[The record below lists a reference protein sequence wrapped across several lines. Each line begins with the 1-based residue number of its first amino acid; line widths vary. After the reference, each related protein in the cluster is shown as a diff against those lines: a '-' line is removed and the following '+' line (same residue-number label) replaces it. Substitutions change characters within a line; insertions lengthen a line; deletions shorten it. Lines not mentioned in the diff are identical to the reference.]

1 MMTTNPEPK
10 HPASIPYEDSLYKE
24 LLDKE
29 FAVAYLNECLQD
41 EEDLSVF
48 LLGLKH
54 VIEAQ
59 GIKMTEL
66 SRKAGLN
73 RESLYKMLSQ
83 KGNPEMKS
91 IKAVLDGLGF
101 RLTIAG

>member
-1 MMTTNPEPK
+1 MTTNPEPK
-10 HPASIPYEDSLYKE
+10 HPASLPYEALLSKE
-24 LLDKE
+24 LQDKE
-29 FAVAYLNECLQD
+29 FALAYLNECLQD

-48 LLGLKH
+48 LLALKQ
-54 VIEAQ
+54 VIDAQ
-59 GIKMTEL
+59 GVKMTDL
-66 SRKAGLN
+66 SKKSGLN

>member
-1 MMTTNPEPK
+1 MTTKPDKPIPK
-10 HPASIPYEDSLYKE
+10 SVPYESSLYQE
-24 LLDKE
+24 LQNKE
-29 FAVAYLNECLQD
+29 FALAYLNECLQD

-48 LLGLKH
+48 LLALKQ

-59 GIKMTEL
+59 GTKMTDL
-66 SRKAGLN
+66 SKKSGLN
-73 RESLYKMLSQ
+73 RESLYKMLSE

-91 IKAVLDGLGF
+91 IKALLNGLGF

>member
-1 MMTTNPEPK
+1 MTTSPERK
-10 HPASIPYEDSLYKE
+10 HPASVPYEE
-24 LLDKE
+24 LLNQELQDKE
-29 FAVAYLNECLQD
+29 FALAYLNECLQD

-48 LLGLKH
+48 LLALKQ
-54 VIEAQ
+54 VIDAQ
-59 GIKMTEL
+59 EIKMTEL
-66 SRKAGLN
+66 SRKSGLN

-91 IKAVLDGLGF
+91 IKAVLAGLGF